1 TTAVNSSTNKNP
13 NYPIPMSKEEV
24 RKKWSTNNQKT
35 FLATYLCN
43 GKDFANI
50 AQKTGKKTT
59 EVVEY
64 YYMFKH
70 NKDFRAAK
78 EMMRENQ
85 AYEEY
90 LGSIDAEMKAIE
102 KMAQSYAPKFA

>member
-1 TTAVNSSTNKNP
+1 NP
-13 NYPIPMSKEEV
+13 NYPIPISKEEV
-24 RKKWSTNNQKT
+24 RKKWTTDNQKI

-43 GKDFANI
+43 GKDFTSI
-50 AQKTGKKTT
+50 AQKTGKKSS

-70 NKDFRAAK
+70 DKDFRAAK
-78 EMMRENQ
+78 EMIRENH

-90 LGSIDAEMKAIE
+90 LGSIEAEMKAIE